1 MHLTPSSLWSF
12 NTRDLMRAS
21 SCDHCTTI
29 SIARTLRIQDVL
41 AKLQPYVD
49 QIAEDKANGEDQSLA
64 QKYGVIFEDAL
75 VNELLESVGK
85 DVVGRPETGGDM
97 AQTID
102 LMNSGVPVIY
112 QGGLKRTFER
122 TIFSGKPD
130 FLVHQDWELIFVD
143 NKMTAQ
149 RSSEHV
155 GAPRA
160 NKYTVWDAKYGGQAK
175 PAYLLQ
181 VGLYVEALDALGLKA
196 EGERHGLV
204 LGSRTTDSFE
214 EIEIVPAMRLA
225 RKKISDLID
234 FAEQAKNEDK
244 LDQFAASSLNWHC
257 PSKQNC
263 DICEYPDLCK
273 DDRKATDDLVQVANI
288 TQSQIARLATADI
301 TTMRQLAEAKDEQR
315 PYRMTVE
322 TYEKVRKQAAAQV
335 KSLKS
340 GKPYHELLKDPMIQ
354 YLPPR
359 SDLDVFFDF
368 EGFPYFTE
376 RGGLEYLF
384 GNYDWG
390 SGENEGK
397 PLDHLFTEFWA
408 HDRADEKVAFAGFM
422 EWALKRMH
430 EDPNA
435 HIYHYASY
443 EVTAL
448 KRLAIRHG
456 IFEQEVAWLINTG
469 RLVDMFNIVRNS
481 MIVGEESYSIKKLE
495 RHYDFMRSSDVQK
508 ASASIDEYDR
518 WRELNSLSKDLTL
531 SEEDRAKVAQEA
543 DQIYK
548 ELRLYNL
555 EDVWSTRELYR
566 WLESLPGA
574 CSKYGQLMPGDPKPE
589 DADRTPSKSER
600 ELAEL
605 HAQTKELF
613 DVVANWDWGKDIAA
627 DYRAQI
633 WLALTHSIL
642 FYKREEVMFWA
653 DIAIRMLM
661 DDEALEGERTA
672 AGISEVV
679 EVSRETK
686 NRREDGTPY
695 VLVTYEALLP
705 ENSLYTPEKNDDIVI
720 RYRGEGNKQL
730 RDFGKISEIT
740 GSSVTF
746 TRTIKNGSDSQVP
759 DAVIDATYY
768 SPIAKQTAL
777 QKLANEI
784 AEQWK
789 TPLNPA
795 PNSPAIMDLLMRR
808 PPKLKG
814 IPSLPTA
821 DTNDYLP
828 AVMAAVHAL
837 DNSILAIQGPP
848 GSGKTYL
855 ASRTIADLIKAGK
868 RIGVTANS
876 HSAIE
881 NLLEAC
887 IEAGIDQELIV
898 KRQEEGE
905 VRPCV
910 SKKSNGPVVTWMKKQ
925 EGAYIVGGTSF
936 FFSNKDVREYKLD
949 YLFIDEAAQYSLVD
963 CMAVSGIAENQ
974 VLMGDP
980 QQLPKEVT
988 AVHPGGVENSALG
1001 HYMGAHSILPA
1012 NMGYFVEVTRR
1023 LHPEV
1028 NHAVSW
1034 LAYEG
1039 KLRSHPSTEGN
1050 VIDGHEQG
1058 LITVPV
1064 PHTGNSTSSEEEAEV
1079 VIKLVK
1085 SLKGEK
1091 DPANVLVVA
1100 AYNAQVDLLRA
1111 KLDSAGFEKVL
1122 VGTVDKFQG
1131 REGMAVIYSFAASS
1145 SMDAPRGLEFLLDR
1159 NRLNVA
1165 ISRAKATCYLV
1176 FSESLLE
1183 SQFKTV
1189 AEVKAVSRLAGLLEI
1204 AAK

>member
-1 MHLTPSSLWSF
+1 MYLTPSSLWSF

-21 SCDHCTTI
+21 SCDHCTKI
-29 SIARTLRIQDVL
+29 SIARTLGIQDVL
-41 AKLQPYVD
+41 AKLQPYED
-49 QIAEDKANGEDQSLA
+49 RIAEEKANGEDQSLA

-75 VNELLESVGK
+75 IQELLDSVGPE
-85 DVVGRPETGGDM
+85 VVGRPATDGDM
-97 AQTID
+97 AQTIE

-122 TIFSGKPD
+122 TLFSGRPD
-130 FLVHQDWELIFVD
+130 FLVHQDWEMLFVD
-143 NKMTAQ
+143 NKLTAKIKPEYI
-149 RSSEHV
+149 S
-155 GAPRA
+155 APRE

-181 VGLYVEALDALGLKA
+181 VGLYVDALDALGLKA

-204 LGSRTTDSFE
+204 LGSRTTESFE

-234 FAEQAKNEDK
+234 FAELAKNEDK
-244 LDQFAASSLNWHC
+244 LESFEAGHLNWHC

-288 TQSQIARLATADI
+288 TQNQIARLATSEI
-301 TTMRQLAEAKDEQR
+301 QTMHELANAKEEQR

-322 TYEKVRKQAAAQV
+322 TFDKIRKQAAAQV
-335 KSLKS
+335 KSLVT
-340 GKPYHELLKDPMIQ
+340 GEPVHELLPDPMIQ
-354 YLPPR
+354 FLPPR
-359 SDLDVFFDF
+359 SRLDIFFDF

-390 SGENEGK
+390 TGENEGE
-397 PLDHLFTEFWA
+397 PLDTLFTEFWA
-408 HDRADEKVAFAGFM
+408 HDRPGEKEAFAGFM

-430 EDPNA
+430 EDPEA

-448 KRLAIRHG
+448 KRLAMRHG
-456 IFEQEVAWLINTG
+456 IYEQEVAWLVTTG

-495 RHYDFMRSSDVQK
+495 RHYNFVRSSDVQK

-518 WRELNSLSKDLTL
+518 WRELNSLSQDTSI
-531 SEEDRAKVAQEA
+531 SEEERAKITAEA
-543 DQIYK
+543 DQVYK

-566 WLESLPGA
+566 WLEGLPGA
-574 CSKYGQLMPGDPKPE
+574 CSKYGQPQPGESDKEDP
-589 DADRTPSKSER
+589 DRTPSKSER

-613 DVVANWDWGKDIAA
+613 DVVADWDWGKDVDA

-672 AGISEVV
+672 AAISEVV
-679 EVSRETK
+679 EISRETK
-686 NRREDGTPY
+686 NRKEDGSPY
-695 VLVTYEALLP
+695 VLVTYNALMP
-705 ENSLYTPEKNDDIVI
+705 DESLYMPDKNADIVI

-730 RDFGKISEIT
+730 RDFGKITEVV
-740 GSSVTF
+740 GSAITF
-746 TRTIKNGSDSQVP
+746 TRTIKNGSDSQTP

-784 AEQWK
+784 AEEWK
-789 TPLNPA
+789 TPLNLA
-795 PNSPAIMDLLMRR
+795 PVGPAIMDLLMRR
-808 PPKLKG
+808 PPKLKD
-814 IPSLPTA
+814 IPSLPVA
-821 DTNDYLP
+821 DTNNYLP
-828 AVMAAVHAL
+828 AVMQAVQSL
-837 DNSILAIQGPP
+837 NNSVLAIQGPP

-855 ASRTIADLIKAGK
+855 ASRTIAELIKAGK
-868 RIGVTANS
+868 RVGVTANS

-887 IEAGIDQELIV
+887 IEAGVDPELIV
-898 KRQEEGE
+898 KKQDEGE
-905 VRPCV
+905 DRPWV
-910 SKKSNGPVVTWMKKQ
+910 TKKSNGPVVTWMKNQ
-925 EGAYIVGGTSF
+925 SGPYIVGGTSF

-963 CMAVSGIAENQ
+963 CMAVSGMADNL

-980 QQLPKEVT
+980 QQLAQVVT

-1001 HYMGAHSILPA
+1001 HYMGEHSILPA

-1023 LHPEV
+1023 LHPDV

-1039 KLRSHPSTEGN
+1039 KLRSHPSTDKN
-1050 VIDGHEQG
+1050 IIDGHEQG
-1058 LITVPV
+1058 LISIPV
-1064 PHTGNSTSSEEEAEV
+1064 PHQGNSTSSEEEAEV

-1085 SLKGEK
+1085 ALKGDE
-1091 DPANVLVVA
+1091 DPSNVLVVA
-1100 AYNAQVDLLRA
+1100 AYNAQVDLLRL
-1111 KLDSAGFEKVL
+1111 KLDEAGFEKVL

-1176 FSESLLE
+1176 FGESLLE

>member
-1 MHLTPSSLWSF
+1 MYLTPSALWSF

-21 SCDHCTTI
+21 SCDHCTKI
-29 SIARTLRIQDVL
+29 SIARTLGIQDVM
-41 AKLQPYVD
+41 AKLQPYLD

-75 VNELLESVGK
+75 IQELLESVGE
-85 DVVGRPETGGDM
+85 DVVGRPETDGDQT
-97 AQTID
+97 QTIA

-122 TIFSGKPD
+122 TIFSGRPD
-130 FLVHQDWELIFVD
+130 FLVHQDWELLFID
-143 NKMTAQ
+143 NKLTAQ
-149 RSSEHV
+149 RRVEHV
-155 GAPRA
+155 GSPRA

-181 VGLYVEALDALGLKA
+181 VGLYVDALESLELKA
-196 EGERHGLV
+196 EDSRHGLV
-204 LGSRTTDSFE
+204 LGSRTMESFE

-234 FAEQAKNEDK
+234 FAELAKNEDK
-244 LDQFAASSLNWHC
+244 LGQFAASGLNWHC

-263 DICEYPDLCK
+263 DICEYPELCK

-301 TTMRQLAEAKDEQR
+301 TTMHQLAEAPDDKR

-322 TYEKVRKQAAAQV
+322 TYEKVRRQAAAQV
-335 KSLKS
+335 KSLKT

-354 YLPPR
+354 FLPPR
-359 SDLDVFFDF
+359 SALDVFFDF

-390 SGENEGK
+390 TGKNEGK
-397 PLDHLFTEFWA
+397 PLDSLFTEFWA

-448 KRLAIRHG
+448 KRLAMRHG
-456 IFEQEVAWLINTG
+456 IYEQEVAWLINTG

-481 MIVGEESYSIKKLE
+481 MIIGEESYSIKKLE
-495 RHYDFMRSSDVQK
+495 RYYDFQRSSDVQK

-518 WRELNSLSKDLTL
+518 WRELNSLSRDSTL
-531 SEEDRAKVAQEA
+531 SSEDRAKVAEEA
-543 DQIYK
+543 DQVYK

-574 CSKYGQLMPGDPKPE
+574 CSKYGQRQPGDPTPE
-589 DADRTPSKSER
+589 DIDRTPSKSER

-605 HAQTKELF
+605 QAQTKELF
-613 DVVANWDWGKDIAA
+613 DVVANWDWGKDLDA

-661 DDEALEGERTA
+661 DEDAMERERSA
-672 AGISEVV
+672 SAISEVV

-686 NRREDGTPY
+686 SRRDDGTPY
-695 VLVTYEALLP
+695 VLVTYNALLP
-705 ENSLYTPEKNDDIVI
+705 EQSLYQPDKNDDIVI

-730 RDFGKISEIT
+730 RDFGKITDAVESEIT
-740 GSSVTF
+740 F
-746 TRTIKNGSDSQVP
+746 TRVIKNGSDSQVP
-759 DAVIDATYY
+759 NAVIDATYY
-768 SPIAKQTAL
+768 SPIAKQAAL

-784 AEQWK
+784 AEQWQ

-814 IPSLPTA
+814 LSSLPVA
-821 DTNDYLP
+821 DTDDYLP
-828 AVMAAVHAL
+828 AVKQAVQAL
-837 DNSILAIQGPP
+837 DGSVLAIQGPP

-855 ASRTIADLIKAGK
+855 ASRTILDLIKAGK

-887 IEAGIDQELIV
+887 IEAGVDPELIV
-898 KRQEEGE
+898 KKQEEGE
-905 VRPCV
+905 ERPWV
-910 SKKSNGPVVTWMKKQ
+910 TKRSNGPVVTWMRNK
-925 EGAYIVGGTSF
+925 EGAFVLGGTSF
-936 FFSNKDVREYKLD
+936 FFSNKEVREHRID
-949 YLFIDEAAQYSLVD
+949 YLFVDEAAQYSLVD
-963 CMAVSGIAENQ
+963 CMAVSGIADNI

-980 QQLPKEVT
+980 QQLAQVVT

-1001 HYMGAHSILPA
+1001 HYMGDNAILPVS
-1012 NMGYFVEVTRR
+1012 MGYFVEVTRR

-1028 NHAVSW
+1028 NHAVSG
-1034 LAYEG
+1034 LAYQG
-1039 KLRSHPSTEGN
+1039 KLRSHPSTDGN
-1050 VIDGHEQG
+1050 VIEGHEQG
-1058 LITVPV
+1058 LIPISV
-1064 PHTGNSTSSEEEAEV
+1064 PHKGNSTSSEEEAEV
-1079 VIKLVK
+1079 VVELVK
-1085 SLKGEK
+1085 SLRGDK

-1100 AYNAQVDLLRA
+1100 AYNAQVDLLRE
-1111 KLDSAGFEKVL
+1111 KLDSAGFERVM

-1176 FSESLLE
+1176 FSETLLE
-1183 SQFKTV
+1183 SQFKSV
-1189 AEVKAVSRLAGLLEI
+1189 AEVKAVSRLAGLLEM

>member
-1 MHLTPSSLWSF
+1 
-12 NTRDLMRAS
+12 MRAS
-21 SCDHCTTI
+21 SCDHCTKI
-29 SIARTLRIQDVL
+29 SIARTLGIQDVL
-41 AKLQPYVD
+41 AKLQPYED
-49 QIAEDKANGEDQSLA
+49 KIAEEKASGEDQSLA

-75 VNELLESVGK
+75 IQELLDSIGPE
-85 DVVGRPETGGDM
+85 VVGRPATDGDM
-97 AQTID
+97 AQTIE

-122 TIFSGKPD
+122 TLFSGRPD
-130 FLVHQDWELIFVD
+130 FLVHQDWEMLFVD
-143 NKMTAQ
+143 NKLTAKIKPKHI
-149 RSSEHV
+149 S
-155 GAPRA
+155 APRE

-181 VGLYVEALDALGLKA
+181 VGLYVDALDALGLKA

-204 LGSRTTDSFE
+204 LGSRTTESFE

-234 FAEQAKNEDK
+234 FAELAKNEDK
-244 LDQFAASSLNWHC
+244 LESFEAGHLNWHC

-288 TQSQIARLATADI
+288 TQNQIARLATSDI
-301 TTMRQLAEAKDEQR
+301 QTMHELAIAKDEQR

-322 TYEKVRKQAAAQV
+322 TFDKIRKQAAAQV
-335 KSLKS
+335 KSLDT
-340 GKPYHELLKDPMIQ
+340 GKPVHELLPDPMIQ
-354 YLPPR
+354 FLPPR
-359 SDLDVFFDF
+359 SRLDIFFDF

-390 SGENEGK
+390 TGENEGE
-397 PLDHLFTEFWA
+397 PLDTLFTEFWA
-408 HDRADEKVAFAGFM
+408 HDRPGEKEAFAGFM

-430 EDPNA
+430 EDPEA

-448 KRLAIRHG
+448 KRLAMRHG
-456 IFEQEVAWLINTG
+456 IYEQEVAWLVTTG

-495 RHYDFMRSSDVQK
+495 RHYNFVRSSDVQK

-518 WRELNSLSKDLTL
+518 WRELNSLSQDPNI
-531 SEEDRAKVAQEA
+531 SEEERAKVTTEA
-543 DQIYK
+543 DQVYK

-566 WLESLPGA
+566 WLEELPGA
-574 CSKYGQLMPGDPKPE
+574 CSKYGQPQPGDSDKE
-589 DADRTPSKSER
+589 DPDRTPSKSER

-613 DVVANWDWGKDIAA
+613 DVVADWDWGKDVDA

-672 AGISEVV
+672 AAISEVV
-679 EVSRETK
+679 EISRETK
-686 NRREDGTPY
+686 NRKEDGSPY
-695 VLVTYEALLP
+695 VLVTYNALMP
-705 ENSLYTPEKNDDIVI
+705 DESLYMPDKNADIVI

-730 RDFGKISEIT
+730 RDFGKITEVV
-740 GSSVTF
+740 GSAITF
-746 TRTIKNGSDSQVP
+746 TRTIKNGSDSQTP

-784 AEQWK
+784 AEEWK

-795 PNSPAIMDLLMRR
+795 PVGPAIMDLLMRR
-808 PPKLKG
+808 PPKLKD
-814 IPSLPTA
+814 IDSLPIA
-821 DTNDYLP
+821 DTNNYLP
-828 AVMAAVHAL
+828 AVMQAIQSL
-837 DNSILAIQGPP
+837 NNSILAIQGPP

-855 ASRTIADLIKAGK
+855 ASRTIAELIKAGK
-868 RIGVTANS
+868 RVGVTANS

-887 IEAGIDQELIV
+887 IEAGVDPELIV
-898 KRQEEGE
+898 KKQDDGEERLW
-905 VRPCV
+905 VT
-910 SKKSNGPVVTWMKKQ
+910 KKSNGPVVTWMKNQ
-925 EGAYIVGGTSF
+925 PGSYIVGGTSF

-963 CMAVSGIAENQ
+963 CMAVSGMADNL

-980 QQLPKEVT
+980 QQLAQVVT

-1001 HYMGAHSILPA
+1001 HYMGEHSILPA

-1023 LHPEV
+1023 LHPNV

-1039 KLRSHPSTEGN
+1039 KLRSHPSTEKN
-1050 VIDGHEQG
+1050 IINGHEQG
-1058 LITVPV
+1058 LISIPV
-1064 PHTGNSTSSEEEAEV
+1064 PHQGNSTSSEEEAEV
-1079 VIKLVK
+1079 VITLVK
-1085 SLKGEK
+1085 ALRGDE
-1091 DPANVLVVA
+1091 DPSNVLVVA

-1111 KLDSAGFEKVL
+1111 KLNEAGFEKVL

-1176 FSESLLE
+1176 FGESLLE

>member
-1 MHLTPSSLWSF
+1 
-12 NTRDLMRAS
+12 MRAS
-21 SCDHCTTI
+21 SCDHCTTL
-29 SIARTLRIQDVL
+29 SIARTLGIQDVQT
-41 AKLQPYVD
+41 KLQPYLD
-49 QIAEDKANGEDQSLA
+49 QIAEDKVNGEDQSLA
-64 QKYGVIFEDAL
+64 QKYGVIFEAAL
-75 VNELLESVGK
+75 INELIDSVGA
-85 DVVGRPETGGDM
+85 DVVGRPEKDGNMD
-97 AQTID
+97 QTLE

-122 TIFSGKPD
+122 TVFSGMPD
-130 FLVHQDWELIFVD
+130 FLVHQDWEMLFAD
-143 NKMTAQ
+143 GKLTA
-149 RSSEHV
+149 RRRPEHI
-155 GAPRA
+155 GSPRE

-181 VGLYVEALDALGLKA
+181 VGLYVDALDALGLKA
-196 EGERHGLV
+196 EGERHGLI
-204 LGSRTTDSFE
+204 LGSRTTESFE

-234 FAEQAKNEDK
+234 FAEKARNEDDLQQFSAES
-244 LDQFAASSLNWHC
+244 LDWHC

-273 DDRKATDDLVQVANI
+273 DDRKETDDLVQVANI
-288 TQSQIARLATADI
+288 TQNQIARLATESI
-301 TTMRQLAEAKDEQR
+301 TTMRQLAEAPDDKR
-315 PYRMTVE
+315 PYRMTVD
-322 TYEKVRKQAAAQV
+322 TFAKIRKQAAAQV
-335 KSLKS
+335 RSFAT
-340 GKPYHELLKDPMIQ
+340 GKPVHELLADPMIQ
-354 YLPPR
+354 FLPPR
-359 SDLDVFFDF
+359 SELDVFFDF

-390 SGENEGK
+390 TGENEGE
-397 PLDHLFTEFWA
+397 PLDRLFTEFWA
-408 HDRADEKVAFAGFM
+408 HDRPTEKIAFQGFM

-448 KRLAIRHG
+448 KRLAMRHG
-456 IFEQEVAWLINTG
+456 IFEQEVAWLVTTG

-481 MIVGEESYSIKKLE
+481 MIIGEESYSIKKLE
-495 RHYDFMRSSDVQK
+495 RHYNFVRSSDVQK

-518 WRELNSLSKDLTL
+518 WRELDSLSKDLTL
-531 SEEDRAKVAQEA
+531 SETDRAKVSDEA
-543 DQIYK
+543 DQVYS

-574 CSKYGQLMPGDPKPE
+574 CSKYGQPQPGDPKPE
-589 DADRTPSKSER
+589 DTDRTPSKSER

-605 HAQTKELF
+605 QAQTKELF
-613 DVVANWDWGKDIAA
+613 DVVANWDWGKDLDA

-661 DDEALEGERTA
+661 DHEAMEGERTA
-672 AGISEVV
+672 ASISEVV
-679 EVSRETK
+679 EVDRETK
-686 NRREDGTPY
+686 YRKEDSSPY
-695 VLVTYEALLP
+695 VLVTYTANLP
-705 ENSLYTPEKNDDIVI
+705 EECLYMPEKNADVVI
-720 RYRGEGNKQL
+720 RYRGEGNKQM
-730 RDFGKISEIT
+730 RDFGKITEVVDSAI
-740 GSSVTF
+740 TF
-746 TRTIKNGSDSQVP
+746 TRTIKNGSDSQAP

-784 AEQWK
+784 AEQWV

-795 PNSPAIMDLLMRR
+795 PNMPAIMDLLMRR
-808 PPKLKG
+808 PPKLKEL
-814 IPSLPTA
+814 SELPVA
-821 DTNDYLP
+821 DTDDYLP
-828 AVMAAVHAL
+828 AVKQAVHAL

-855 ASRTIADLIKAGK
+855 ASRTIVSLLKAGK

-887 IEAGIDQELIV
+887 IEAGVNPEMII

-905 VRPCV
+905 ERPWV
-910 SKKSNGPVVTWMKKQ
+910 SKKSNGPVVTWIKNNT
-925 EGAYIVGGTSF
+925 GPYIVGGTSF

-963 CMAVSGIAENQ
+963 CMAVSGIANNL

-980 QQLPKEVT
+980 QQLAQVVT

-1001 HYMGAHSILPA
+1001 HYMGDHSILPQS
-1012 NMGYFVEVTRR
+1012 MGYFVEVTRR

-1039 KLRSHPSTEGN
+1039 KLRSHPSTEEN
-1050 VIDGHEQG
+1050 SIDGHEQG
-1058 LITVPV
+1058 LISIPV
-1064 PHTGNSTSSEEEAEV
+1064 PHKGNSTSSEEEAEV

-1085 SLKGEK
+1085 SLKGDE

-1100 AYNAQVDLLRA
+1100 AYNAQVDLLRL
-1111 KLDSAGFEKVL
+1111 KLDKAGFENVM

-1131 REGMAVIYSFAASS
+1131 REGMSVIYSFAASS

-1176 FSESLLE
+1176 FSENLLE